1 MSRLTWDSA
10 RARSGS
16 LRGYHPLRPNFPV
29 RFARLRLVPWR
40 GPSTPVPKNRFGL
53 FPVRSPLLGE
63 SHMMSF
69 PPGTK
74 MFQFPGLASAK
85 GGYRG
90 SLPDGFSH
98 SDSRGSKAAC
108 ASPRIFAACRVL
120 RRRSMPRHPPR
131 ALFRLVPNCPVR
143 SRGRNR
149 VPAEPHALRCA
160 RISHA
165 RYELIPCSPPRLLSD
180 GGRSHGLSLASA
192 LLTSNPLPAALR
204 PLGSSGANPR
214 DICSARGPFFLLE
227 RR

>member
-16 LRGYHPLRPNFPV
+16 LRGSHPLRPNFPV

-74 MFQFPGLASAK
+74 MFQFPGLASAR

-160 RISHA
+160 RPRMRAMNSYHA
-165 RYELIPCSPPRLLSD
+165 RL
-180 GGRSHGLSLASA
+180 LASFRTA
-192 LLTSNPLPAALR
+192 
-204 PLGSSGANPR
+204 GAR
-214 DICSARGPFFLLE
+214 MAFLLLL
-227 RR
+227 RS

>member
-85 GGYRG
+85 GGYRE

-108 ASPRIFAACRVL
+108 ASPRIFAACR
-120 RRRSMPRHPPR
+120 
-131 ALFRLVPNCPVR
+131 
-143 SRGRNR
+143 
-149 VPAEPHALRCA
+149 RCA

-165 RYELIPCSPPRLLSD
+165 RYELIPCLPPRLLSD